1 MTNYAKWAL
10 LAALLAMP
18 AFSTSAA
25 ENNGE
30 TKQNTASSAIK
41 TVAQSTT
48 FGGYVIGSASLN
60 NQEDAVHSNFQ
71 LRLARLYAKGKIGDF
86 AYQLQMQVNGIG
98 GSAGEKGPRIVDA
111 WGEWQHF
118 SFARIKF
125 GQFKRAFLFENP
137 MNPWDI
143 SFGAYSQITTKL
155 SGMSDRCGEHDSNG
169 RDIGIQ
175 LQGDLVPTAD
185 HSRHF
190 IHYQIGLWTGNGINH
205 ADNNSHKDLM
215 GGIYLMPLK
224 GLKVGAW
231 GWNGRY
237 TSSTNITV
245 DRKRWA
251 AGFAYDGIFTA
262 RGEYAHSHGY
272 KVSDY
277 NAENNTWKNSNKSE
291 GWYIMAGAPVT
302 RDKRLRIYAKVD
314 SYSDYLHLDYSTT
327 KNIYGLTAE
336 YWFMKNLKLQ
346 LNANTINDKATTHKG
361 LDGKYSTLDL
371 QLYWRF

>member
-30 TKQNTASSAIK
+30 TKQNTASSVIK

-224 GLKVGAW
+224 GLNTLRALTSPWIANAGQPDLPTMASSLLAANMPTAMATRLATTMLKTIR
-231 GWNGRY
+231 GRIP
-237 TSSTNITV
+237 T
-245 DRKRWA
+245 RAR
-251 AGFAYDGIFTA
+251 DGILWL
-262 RGEYAHSHGY
+262 EL
-272 KVSDY
+272 
-277 NAENNTWKNSNKSE
+277 
-291 GWYIMAGAPVT
+291 P
-302 RDKRLRIYAKVD
+302 
-314 SYSDYLHLDYSTT
+314 
-327 KNIYGLTAE
+327 
-336 YWFMKNLKLQ
+336 
-346 LNANTINDKATTHKG
+346 
-361 LDGKYSTLDL
+361 
-371 QLYWRF
+371 

>member
-18 AFSTSAA
+18 VISTSAA

-30 TKQNTASSAIK
+30 NKQNTVSSVIK

-205 ADNNSHKDLM
+205 ADNNSHKDLI

-237 TSSTNITV
+237 TSSTNVTV

-251 AGFAYDGIFTA
+251 AGFAYDGLFIA
-262 RGEYAHSHGY
+262 RGEYAHSYGY
-272 KVSDY
+272 KVSDFV
-277 NAENNTWKNSNKSE
+277 AETNSWKNSGKSE
-291 GWYIMAGAPVT
+291 GWYVMAGAPVT
-302 RDKRLRIYAKVD
+302 RDKKLRIFAKVD

-327 KNIYGLTAE
+327 KNIYGITAE

-346 LNANTINDKATTHKG
+346 LNANTINDKATSHKG
-361 LDGKYSTLDL
+361 GDGKYSTLDL